1 MNSYCAYFVDPSV
14 DIQSLDIQVN
24 AVATALKGFF
34 NDLMEALL
42 PSTLINEL
50 TEASGKLNH

>member
-1 MNSYCAYFVDPSV
+1 MIYVVCFVDQGV

-50 TEASGKLNH
+50 TEASGKLSS